1 MKTIILIDSGYL
13 KCVFKEAGYFY
24 SADNL
29 EEFCLHFMAYLK
41 SLDSHFNLLRIL
53 FYDCLPYQG
62 KVQLPISKKEHEFV
76 ATDNIMH
83 QLEVKKYFAVR
94 YGTLKFRGFTL
105 KKSSYAKNNLTDED
119 FEPSFEQKG
128 VDMRIGLD
136 ISQYSHDKTI
146 DQIILISNDT
156 DCIPAMKNARKNGLK
171 MALLQ
176 IGNTRITNELKAHS
190 DEIYSFS
197 FPTSKKLKKF
207 KPRQ

>member
-105 KKSSYAKNNLTDED
+105 KKSSYAKNNLTDETYRIYLD
-119 FEPSFEQKG
+119 NKF
-128 VDMRIGLD
+128 IGLG
-136 ISQYSHDKTI
+136 IVSE
-146 DQIILISNDT
+146 N
-156 DCIPAMKNARKNGLK
+156 
-171 MALLQ
+171 
-176 IGNTRITNELKAHS
+176 
-190 DEIYSFS
+190 
-197 FPTSKKLKKF
+197 KLK
-207 KPRQ
+207 RDLIIQD